1 MKFPGRVHRDASD
14 NHLIPL
20 INVVFLMLIFFMVIG
35 QIAPSDRF
43 QVTAPTSRS
52 QQPIDGNGITIFVTQ
67 NGSLAVNET
76 EVTLETLIP
85 TLLVSLDAAGRQQ
98 GDAAEIHIK
107 ADAALTTGQLTP
119 LLERLRD
126 NGKSKVRLMTWS
138 AGLTHNPEPL

>member
-85 TLLVSLDAAGRQQ
+85 TLLVSLDAAGEQ
-98 GDAAEIHIK
+98 AEIHIK

-126 NGKSKVRLMTWS
+126 SGKSKVRLMTWS